1 MDGDATDQI
10 SFVTASDGAFA
21 DFYGVEHDLQV
32 RRAFLL
38 LGRDALA
45 HDVVADA
52 FTEVLQR
59 WDQIETPGP
68 YLHRCVLNGCRD
80 AAKRSGREEL
90 TADLPEVGERDLVD
104 HMAGLLLELPF
115 RQRAAVVLRF
125 YGRLSEKEIA
135 EQLDCAPGTVG
146 SLIHRGVA
154 ALRGQ
159 MGNEEQMGN
168 DEGERS

>member
-10 SFVTASDGAFA
+10 SFVTAAPEMSFA
-21 DFYGVEHDLQV
+21 EFYGREHDLQV

-38 LGRDALA
+38 LGKEALA

-52 FTEVLQR
+52 FIEVFQR
-59 WDQIETPGP
+59 WERIEVPGP

-80 AAKRSGREEL
+80 AAKRIGREDLSAE
-90 TADLPEVGERDLVD
+90 LPEIAQRDRVD

-135 EQLDCAPGTVG
+135 VQLQCAPGTVG

-154 ALRGQ
+154 ALK
-159 MGNEEQMGN
+159 EQMGN
-168 DEGERS
+168 DEGVQQ

>member
-1 MDGDATDQI
+1 MDGETTDQT
-10 SFVTASDGAFA
+10 SLVTAPDGAFA
-21 DFYGVEHDLQV
+21 EFYGIEHDLAV

-38 LGRDALA
+38 LGREALA

-52 FTEVLQR
+52 FTEIFQR
-59 WDQIETPGP
+59 WDRIEAPGP

-90 TADLPEVGERDLVD
+90 TAELPEASERDRVD

-135 EQLDCAPGTVG
+135 EQLQCAPGTVG
-146 SLIHRGVA
+146 SLIHRGVG
-154 ALRGQ
+154 ALKVS
-159 MGNEEQMGN
+159 MSN